1 MRAKALTSF
10 AGVYSGVPGQ
20 EIDIT
25 DKSIYED
32 LLRAAYIEPVDEKKP
47 VKATEEK
54 KNVNKRT
61 HTKKGS

>member
-1 MRAKALTSF
+1 MRAKVLTSF
-10 AGVYSGVPGQ
+10 AGVCSGIPGQ

-25 DKSIYED
+25 DKSVYED
-32 LLRAAYIEPVDEKKP
+32 LLRAAYIEPVDVKP